1 MPSAAHAAVTGSSRL
16 DAVLLAY
23 LQDPQVSLWPGADGL
38 TTAEAIGEYLAA
50 AAAHQV
56 PGREELLRAFPELAE
71 ELGRFFAAPPAGAP
85 RPPA

>member
-1 MPSAAHAAVTGSSRL
+1 VTGSPRL

-23 LQDPQVSLWPGADGL
+23 LEDPHVSLWPGADGL

-50 AAAHQV
+50 AEAHQV

-71 ELGRFFAAPPAGAP
+71 EVARFFAGQDAAGRAGP
-85 RPPA
+85 RQAVHDE